1 MSILDKKDKNLL
13 FGTALNPVKCG
24 HDIIIGGG
32 EVIPEINF
40 TLPVMTISE
49 QTWPEVLKQYEEIIS
64 GVCRRA
70 IDLHSKNLV
79 VEFELLPPMTE
90 RPEWGAEITAL
101 LLENLEQ
108 FNKNDGLKSALRA
121 TVIDLSE
128 QDIGSPTRG
137 GRGAE
142 LTYKSAELCCQEG
155 AHLLSI
161 ESTGGKKLHDQA
173 LMMGDMK
180 GIICSLGVLAPAD
193 MTILWQRFV
202 NISNASGTIPAGDSA
217 CAFSNTA
224 MVLADKGMIP
234 RILAAVIRVGSLVCS
249 LEAFKQGAI
258 GPSKDCAYEGLYLKA
273 MLGIPISMEGKSSA
287 CAHLSHVG
295 NIASASCDLWS
306 NESIQNVHLL
316 SGDAPVV
323 SMEQLIYDCRLMN
336 QSIKG
341 GSASQKKLQE
351 WLVKSDAAFDLQ
363 AFVLNPQFAIE
374 LAKVLPL
381 DMDPL
386 TMTIKAMDFTLK
398 AIENA
403 YNCGELMIADP
414 ELPWIDRITAELA
427 VISTDKS
434 ELIEQVKGIY
444 PDFDL
449 SNN

>member
-1 MSILDKKDKNLL
+1 
-13 FGTALNPVKCG
+13 
-24 HDIIIGGG
+24 
-32 EVIPEINF
+32 
-40 TLPVMTISE
+40 MTINK
-49 QTWPEVLKQYEEIIS
+49 QTWPEVINQYEEMIS

-70 IDLHSKNLV
+70 IDLHSNKLV

-90 RPEWGAEITAL
+90 YPEWGAEITTL
-101 LLENLEQ
+101 LLESLEQ

-121 TVIDLSE
+121 TIIDLSE
-128 QDIGSPTRG
+128 TDNGLSKRTG
-137 GRGAE
+137 KGAE
-142 LTYKSAELCCQEG
+142 LTYKSAELCCREG

-173 LMMGDMK
+173 LMMGDIK

-193 MTILWQRFV
+193 MTILWQQLV
-202 NISNASGTIPAGDSA
+202 NITNASGAIPAGDSA

-234 RILAAVIRVGSLVCS
+234 RILAAVIRVGSLVRS

-287 CAHLSHVG
+287 CAHLSHIG

-336 QSIKG
+336 QSIKD
-341 GSASQKKLQE
+341 GSAGQKKLQE
-351 WLVKSDAAFDLQ
+351 WLVKSDIAFDPQ
-363 AFVLNPQFAIE
+363 AFVLNPQFAVD
-374 LAKVLPL
+374 LAKVLSL

-386 TMTIKAMDFTLK
+386 TMTIKAMDFALK

-403 YNCGELMIADP
+403 YNCGDLNIVDT
-414 ELPWIDRITAELA
+414 ELPWIDRIAAELA

-444 PDFDL
+444 PDL
-449 SNN
+449 GLRNA